1 VRSGRIAID
10 RGLEALSSETLRQRA
25 ALGRSGIAQLWVV
38 LDRDGALR
46 SPARLSTFGVATFD
60 SPEANARLA
69 REAEQLLQKQ
79 SKIWLRR
86 GRDAAEE
93 LEKFL
98 SWRLEHLIAKRP
110 QVNVQISQL

>member
-1 VRSGRIAID
+1 V
-10 RGLEALSSETLRQRA
+10 LRQRA
-25 ALGRSGIAQLWVV
+25 SLGRSGIAQLSVV
-38 LDRDGALR
+38 LDRDGAL
-46 SPARLSTFGVATFD
+46 SCPVRLSTWGVVSFD
-60 SPEANARLA
+60 APEQGQRLA

-98 SWRLEHLIAKRP
+98 SWRLERLIGKRP
-110 QVNVQISQL
+110 HVTVQIFQVEKRP

>member
-1 VRSGRIAID
+1 
-10 RGLEALSSETLRQRA
+10 
-25 ALGRSGIAQLWVV
+25 V
-38 LDRDGALR
+38 LDQSGALHG
-46 SPARLSTFGVATFD
+46 PALLSTWGVATFD
-60 SPEANARLA
+60 EPEQNQRLA

-98 SWRLEHLIAKRP
+98 AWRLERLIGKRP
-110 QVNVQISQL
+110 QVTVQISQL